1 MKKTISISMR
11 SLRRVVWSAA
21 RALPVFALTFGAL
34 ASGAWAEDGG
44 NNSVSFSPKAR
55 LTFSQR
61 CSACH
66 TYGRGIKVGPD
77 LKGVN
82 DRRRHD
88 WLLKFI
94 HQSSAVIKSGDPT
107 ATTLF
112 EQFKHQRMPD
122 WTDLSEQDID
132 DILHYLRIGGPDI
145 KPADERS
152 AQTATVAEEEAG
164 RKLFYGETGFRYG
177 AQSCNACHRA
187 GGREFSGGS
196 LGPDLSSVYLRYQDM
211 ALTSFLR
218 HPCFK
223 WDPRMSAD
231 EYLTPVESF
240 ALKAFL
246 RRQSLRQP
254 GAGSAAGKTPGDR
267 PAPQPVARH
276 ETPEVDGIPMRFLK
290 GGRP

>member
-1 MKKTISISMR
+1 MKKTIPISMR
-11 SLRRVVWSAA
+11 LLRRAVWSAA
-21 RALPVFALTFGAL
+21 VALPVFALT
-34 ASGAWAEDGG
+34 SGAWAEDGG

-94 HQSSAVIKSGDPT
+94 HQSSAVIKSGDPA

-132 DILHYLRIGGPDI
+132 DILHYLRIVGPHI

-152 AQTATVAEEEAG
+152 AQTATAAEEEAG
-164 RKLFYGETGFRYG
+164 RKLFYGEHGFRYG
-177 AQSCNACHRA
+177 AQSCNACHRP
-187 GGREFSGGS
+187 GGRGFSGGAA
-196 LGPDLSSVYLRYQDM
+196 GPALSSSHSSSSGMGL
-211 ALTSFLR
+211 ATFPS
-218 HPCFK
+218 HP
-223 WDPRMSAD
+223 
-231 EYLTPVESF
+231 
-240 ALKAFL
+240 
-246 RRQSLRQP
+246 
-254 GAGSAAGKTPGDR
+254 
-267 PAPQPVARH
+267 
-276 ETPEVDGIPMRFLK
+276 
-290 GGRP
+290 

>member
-1 MKKTISISMR
+1 
-11 SLRRVVWSAA
+11 VVWSAA
-21 RALPVFALTFGAL
+21 LVFAVTC
-34 ASGAWAEDGG
+34 GAWAEDGG
-44 NNSVSFSPKAR
+44 NNSVGFSPKAR

-82 DRRRHD
+82 DRRSHE

-112 EQFKHQRMPD
+112 EQFKRQRMPD
-122 WTDLSEQDID
+122 WTDLSEQDIN
-132 DILHYLRIGGPDI
+132 DILHYLQIGGPDI

-152 AQTATVAEEEAG
+152 AQTATAAEEEAG
-164 RKLFYGETGFRYG
+164 RKLFYGETGFKSG
-177 AQSCNACHRA
+177 AQSCSACHRA
-187 GGREFSGGS
+187 NGREFSGGS

-223 WDPRMSAD
+223 WDPRMSGE

-240 ALKAFL
+240 SVKAFL
-246 RRQSLRQP
+246 RRQSLRRP
-254 GAGSAAGKTPGDR
+254 SDGSAAGKTPGDR
-267 PAPQPVARH
+267 PGPQPVARRQ
-276 ETPEVDGIPMRFLK
+276 EPEVDGIPLRFLK
-290 GGRP
+290 GGKP

>member
-1 MKKTISISMR
+1 MKKTVPFRIRLLQRVALSV
-11 SLRRVVWSAA
+11 SL
-21 RALPVFALTFGAL
+21 ALPVFALTAGAR
-34 ASGAWAEDGG
+34 AEDGA
-44 NNSVSFSPKAR
+44 NNGAGFSPRAR

-112 EQFKHQRMPD
+112 EQFRHQRMPD
-122 WTDLSEQDID
+122 WTDLSEQDIN
-132 DILHYLRIGGPDI
+132 DILHYLQIGGPDI

-152 AQTATVAEEEAG
+152 AQTATAAEEETG
-164 RKLFYGETGFRYG
+164 RKLFFGEVGFKSG
-177 AQSCNACHRA
+177 AESCNACHRA

-218 HPCFK
+218 HPCFR
-223 WDPRMSAD
+223 WDPKMSRE

-246 RRQSLRQP
+246 RRRSLGQRDS
-254 GAGSAAGKTPGDR
+254 GGTSGKAPEGR
-267 PAPQPVARH
+267 PVPQPVARRR
-276 ETPEVDGIPMRFLK
+276 PQEVDGIPIKFLK
-290 GGRP
+290 GGKP